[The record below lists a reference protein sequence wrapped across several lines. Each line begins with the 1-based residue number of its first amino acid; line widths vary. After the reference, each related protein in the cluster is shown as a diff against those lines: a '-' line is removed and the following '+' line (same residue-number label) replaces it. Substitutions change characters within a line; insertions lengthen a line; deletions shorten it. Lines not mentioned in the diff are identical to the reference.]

1 MFPPDTRVPVAAV
14 SRYWGQLRGVPAGQ
28 VRAELGMLA
37 DRELLVLDRDE
48 VAFHDLQHSYLLLQA
63 DDLALLHDGLLA
75 GYRALLARLG
85 PGGGGCRPGSRTSG
99 IICCITCSA
108 PGTGPGPPAR

>member
-1 MFPPDTRVPVAAV
+1 
-14 SRYWGQLRGVPAGQ
+14 
-28 VRAELGMLA
+28 MLA

-48 VAFHDLQHSYLLLQA
+48 IAFHDLQHSYLLLQA

-75 GYRALLARLG
+75 GYRALLPRPA
-85 PGGGGCRPGSRTSG
+85 PDGGSCRPASRTSG

-108 PGTGPGPPAR
+108 PGTGPRPPAR